1 MKSAFTMNTEEKIKG
16 HPERKDVAGIEAHD
30 LEMIAAQKEARETL
44 MEFTTAIQARE
55 NDKRYLLKA
64 VIMEGQDTEH
74 VWLEPVKWN
83 DPGLVGILAVDP
95 ITIKKHKKGDEIT
108 PQPEEVTD
116 WVILSRDGSKKGGFT
131 IDVIEKRR
139 AEAKKSEQGSGGNG

>member
-1 MKSAFTMNTEEKIKG
+1 MDTEEKIKG
-16 HPERKDVAGIEAHD
+16 HPERKD
-30 LEMIAAQKEARETL
+30 AA
-44 MEFTTAIQARE
+44 
-55 NDKRYLLKA
+55 
-64 VIMEGQDTEH
+64 
-74 VWLEPVKWN
+74 
-83 DPGLVGILAVDP
+83 GILAVDP

-139 AEAKKSEQGSGGNG
+139 AEAKKSEQGSGDNG

>member
-1 MKSAFTMNTEEKIKG
+1 MESAFTMDTEEKIKG
-16 HPERKDVAGIEAHD
+16 HPERKD
-30 LEMIAAQKEARETL
+30 AA
-44 MEFTTAIQARE
+44 
-55 NDKRYLLKA
+55 
-64 VIMEGQDTEH
+64 
-74 VWLEPVKWN
+74 
-83 DPGLVGILAVDP
+83 GILAVDP

-139 AEAKKSEQGSGGNG
+139 AEAKKSEQGSGDNG

>member
-1 MKSAFTMNTEEKIKG
+1 MLFRS
-16 HPERKDVAGIEAHD
+16 
-30 LEMIAAQKEARETL
+30 
-44 MEFTTAIQARE
+44 
-55 NDKRYLLKA
+55 DKRYLLKA

-139 AEAKKSEQGSGGNG
+139 AEAKKSEQGSGDNG